1 MFAEPRLGV
10 IESAKVVENDEDV
23 DILLT
28 FPIVDG
34 ARRPSKKSKVKKS
47 VAFGA
52 TTAEPIK
59 PKTVKTKK
67 PKDELPPEERILL
80 SELGKRKCSIE
91 KIEEVLIAGADPNC
105 QDKDGLKPIAKGKI
119 HLTYRMRWLNEM
131 T

>member
-34 ARRPSKKSKVKKS
+34 ARRPKSKTKVKKS

-59 PKTVKTKK
+59 PNKTVKTKK

-80 SELGKRKCSIE
+80 SELGKRKCSLE

-105 QDKDGLKPIAKGKI
+105 QDKDGLKPIAKGKKYK
-119 HLTYRMRWLNEM
+119 T
-131 T
+131 

>member
-1 MFAEPRLGV
+1 MFAEPRLGM
-10 IESAKVVENDEDV
+10 IETAKVVENDEDV

-34 ARRPSKKSKVKKS
+34 ARRPNSKKTKVKKS

-52 TTAEPIK
+52 TTAEPVK
-59 PKTVKTKK
+59 PNKTVKTKK

-80 SELGKRKCSIE
+80 SELGKRKCSLE

-105 QDKDGLKPIAKGKI
+105 QDKDGLKPIAKGKTFKT
-119 HLTYRMRWLNEM
+119 LKCRS
-131 T
+131 

>member
-34 ARRPSKKSKVKKS
+34 ARRPASKKTKVKKS

-59 PKTVKTKK
+59 PDKTVKTKK
-67 PKDELPPEERILL
+67 SKDELPPEERILL
-80 SELGKRKCSIE
+80 SELGKRKCSLE

-105 QDKDGLKPIAKGKI
+105 QDKDGLKPIAKGEKI
-119 HLTYRMRWLNEM
+119 
-131 T
+131 